1 MAATT
6 VVAVVAV
13 VADAAA
19 AVEAGVVQRVGLLK
33 TAMMGVAVFVVV
45 VVVVFV
51 PEESVRQSHA

>member
-6 VVAVVAV
+6 VIAVVAV
-13 VADAAA
+13 AAAA

-33 TAMMGVAVFVVV
+33 TVTMGVAAFV